1 MDFSYP
7 DTYSDIRKLA
17 GEILSD
23 HATPERFKKLEAN
36 GPYLDSALWT
46 TFVESGLH
54 AASLPEAIG
63 GMGLP
68 FSATTMVTEALGEAV
83 VMIPYI
89 PCIISTALPLLSV
102 PAMPVISELLTSV
115 VNGELSVTA
124 FIEPGNE
131 DPLSPRTTAT
141 QAGEGWQLNGTKH
154 CVPYAANAGTVLMSA
169 TVNGELWA
177 GLVPVQ
183 QKGVSLAEQLTTT
196 HEPQYEITLN
206 NANAHCVARGDAA
219 RALIEKSIAMT
230 TVAYCSM
237 ACGVATRMTRIACD
251 YTSQRE
257 QFGVAIATFQAVAH
271 RLADCFI
278 DTECLKIMT
287 LQAVS
292 DLDDGNDTAMSV
304 SLAKVRCGD
313 ALHRIS
319 QATQHVH
326 GGTGIDRDYHLWRY
340 CLWAKFL
347 ELALGS
353 SRLHLARIA
362 DRIEAEYL
370 AKAGLA

>member
-7 DTYSDIRKLA
+7 DTYADIRNLASDILT
-17 GEILSD
+17 D

-36 GPYLDSALWT
+36 GPYLDRELWN

-54 AASLPEAIG
+54 AASLPEGSG

-68 FSATTMVTEALGEAV
+68 FSATTMITEVLGETV
-83 VMIPYI
+83 VMLPYI
-89 PCIISTALPLLSV
+89 PSIISTALPLLSI
-102 PAMPVISELLTSV
+102 PATPASDAALAAAAKGDILTA
-115 VNGELSVTA
+115 A

-131 DPLSPRTTAT
+131 DPLQPQTTAT
-141 QAGEGWQLNGTKH
+141 EHGDDWQLNGIKQ
-154 CVPYAANAGTVLMSA
+154 CVPYAADANAVLVSA
-169 TVNGELWA
+169 TVGGQLWA

-183 QKGVSLAEQLTTT
+183 QAGVTLEAQLATTN
-196 HEPQYEITLN
+196 EPQYQVTLN
-206 NANAHCVARGDAA
+206 NAQAHCVAQGDAA
-219 RALIEKSIAMT
+219 RALIEKSVAMT

-237 ACGVATRMTRIACD
+237 GSGVATRMTRIACD

-278 DTECLKIMT
+278 DTECLKIII

-292 DLDDGNDTAMSV
+292 DLDEGNDSAISV
-304 SLAKVRCGD
+304 SMAKVRCGD

-353 SRLHLARIA
+353 SRLHLVNIA
-362 DRIEAEYL
+362 NHIEAEYL
-370 AKAGLA
+370 AKAG